1 MPTNDGGAKDTEQTY
16 TDRMWDVARHR
27 CRQLQQTEPA
37 LYARR
42 PIRAAAPQ
50 LGRVSQ
56 RVLPADIRTRR
67 RLHQRRRKRQH

>member
-1 MPTNDGGAKDTEQTY
+1 MPTNGGGAKEPGTNAY
-16 TDRMWDVARHR
+16 RPHVGCVRHR

-37 LYARR
+37 LYARP
-42 PIRAAAPQ
+42 PIRVAALQ

-56 RVLPADIRTRR
+56 RVLRADIRTRR